1 MLTPSSGLCLSMQ
14 RNCGVCW
21 LGQSGIIIRLQL
33 WQFIQLSLGCC
44 FTGCKIHF
52 SQAVRGRDTGWL
64 PWSYCTEG
72 CGFLKNTCS
81 PARNARD
88 DGLQVR
94 EFFFFFLKNPCESLL
109 ERAYHFS
116 ISPVM
121 PSSFLILA
129 IVAEFARVFQF
140 HLLFLSIFL
149 SSFPYTI
156 YVIHLAFESLF
167 TSPLAYMLSLPF
179 FPMYTSHISYFFLI
193 FALII

>member
-72 CGFLKNTCS
+72 CRFLKNTCS

-94 EFFFFFLKNPCESLL
+94 EFFFWRIPV
-109 ERAYHFS
+109 RACWKGH
-116 ISPVM
+116 I
-121 PSSFLILA
+121 ILA
-129 IVAEFARVFQF
+129 F
-140 HLLFLSIFL
+140 HLSCLVLFLYWL
-149 SSFPYTI
+149 
-156 YVIHLAFESLF
+156 
-167 TSPLAYMLSLPF
+167 
-179 FPMYTSHISYFFLI
+179 
-193 FALII
+193 